1 MTAVRVSLLVVVAA
15 SVMPPCAAAQRLD
28 EQLRSFE
35 PAIRLRIRTVNRGIH
50 IGRLERVERDTLYLM
65 PERGSATVGIDAID
79 RLWARGTASKKGA
92 VIGGVTGAALGAA
105 GFALFSYGICDAAE
119 CSVDGRAAVLG
130 AVVGGVAG
138 AVTGAVLGAMFGRW
152 ELKFP

>member
-1 MTAVRVSLLVVVAA
+1 MTAVKALVLVAVAA
-15 SVMPPCAAAQRLD
+15 SVMPHCAAAQRLD

-35 PAIRLRIRTVNRGIH
+35 PEVRLRIRTVNHGIH

-79 RLWARGTASKKGA
+79 RLWVRGTASKKGA
-92 VIGGVTGAALGAA
+92 VIGGVTGAALGALSL
-105 GFALFSYGICDAAE
+105 ALFSYGICDAAE
-119 CSVDGRAAVLG
+119 CRVDGRATVLG
-130 AVVGGVAG
+130 AVVGGAAG
-138 AVTGAVLGAMFGRW
+138 AVTGAVFGAMFGRW